1 MEEIRARAP
10 RRPHPT
16 HVPASCTLDSEPA
29 ARAAQPPP
37 PRAGGPGTS
46 QPLSGSLLRRASARP
61 LPSAAPAPPEFAL
74 PARTRPTPP
83 WPRLWAPRGS
93 GVPRQAQTSGT
104 GAATPTATATHG
116 AAGREGRGQWP
127 DRTAAYG
134 VPCGEVNP
142 KGWRPLVTWCPT
154 LARKTQR
161 PLSLVELNSVSTP
174 CTSQGRRCAAGV
186 GRPSL
191 EESVGVFELGTP
203 LKGAR

>member
-1 MEEIRARAP
+1 MSLPPVRSTANLQQGQHSLLPLGRAAPALASPCPARSSAARPPARCP
-10 RRPHPT
+10 RRPLLRQSLPSPPGRAPPHLGL
-16 HVPASCTLDSEPA
+16 ASGLPA
-29 ARAAQPPP
+29 APGCPARRKPPGQELPPP
-37 PRAGGPGTS
+37 QRP
-46 QPLSGSLLRRASARP
+46 QPTARP
-61 LPSAAPAPPEFAL
+61 D
-74 PARTRPTPP
+74 AR
-83 WPRLWAPRGS
+83 G
-93 GVPRQAQTSGT
+93 G
-104 GAATPTATATHG
+104 
-116 AAGREGRGQWP
+116 GQWP

-186 GRPSL
+186 GRASL